1 MMGIEELVARAEIAD
16 VLARYQHACD
26 RGDRALMRSC
36 YHDDAIDNHGRA
48 NGPVDEVMAFL
59 GKYGA
64 DLRSTYHFMGA
75 PHIAVRVEADPDK
88 AFAETYCLYR
98 RELLDPDAEILMQGL
113 RYFDVFE
120 RRGGVWR
127 IAHRTVLLDWEQRGN
142 EAPGVAAPESWTRGA
157 RREADVAWPL
167 TEHLADAQGLRH

>member
-1 MMGIEELVARAEIAD
+1 MIDLQELSDRAEIAD

-26 RGDRALMRSC
+26 RGDRELMRDC
-36 YHDDAIDNHGRA
+36 YHDDAVDNHGRA

-59 GKYGA
+59 GKYSA
-64 DLRSTYHFMGA
+64 DLRSTYHFMGP
-75 PHIAVRVEADPDK
+75 PHIVLGAEGDADK

-98 RELLDPDAEILMQGL
+98 RELFDPDAEILMQGL

-120 RRGGVWR
+120 RRDDVWR

-142 EAPGVAAPESWTRGA
+142 GAPGVSAPESWTRGA
-157 RREADVAWPL
+157 RRDADVAWPL
-167 TEHLADAQGLRH
+167 TEHLANAQGLRH